1 MAMLFHR
8 GRFVLASGDDRP
20 DPRPAMLTPTPID
33 EGWKA
38 IVELVVRAIEIVG
51 VSIIAIGAFV
61 TLAIFLVAL
70 ARRTDVAEAVA
81 AFRSALGRAILL
93 GLEFLVAADIIHT
106 VLVEMTLE
114 TVAALAGIV
123 LIRTILSISLET
135 EIEGRWP
142 WDRGPRPDPK
152 DDRRSGR

>member
-1 MAMLFHR
+1 M
-8 GRFVLASGDDRP
+8 
-20 DPRPAMLTPTPID
+20 TPSPMVD
-33 EGWKA
+33 GWKPV
-38 IVELVVRAIEIVG
+38 VELVVRAIEMVG
-51 VSIIAIGAFV
+51 VAIIAIGAFA

-70 ARRTDVAEAVA
+70 ARRHDVTAAVGT
-81 AFRSALGRAILL
+81 FRSDLGRAILL

-106 VLVEMTLE
+106 VLVELTLQ

-142 WDRGPRPDPK
+142 WDRGPRESDK
-152 DDRRSGR
+152 DR